1 MEVTSKIKDM
11 QALLNNQRG
20 QKNKIAFIPTM
31 GNLHAGHLSLIEI
44 AKTYAEFIVVSIFVN
59 PTQFNEDEDFD
70 VYPRT
75 IKSDLSKLKDID
87 IDLVFLPEIS
97 TIYPYGIDVSTQII
111 VPRLS
116 QELCGKIRPG
126 HFNGVTSVVLRLFN
140 IIEPDFAV
148 FGQKDYQ
155 QKILLEFMTKD
166 LSLEIRILDGPT
178 IREKD
183 GLAMSSR
190 NQLLSSSAR
199 SSAKDLYL
207 VLQQAKQSIQ
217 MQDMSFSLIE
227 DRSIKTLEEHGFMVD
242 YFSIREKKYLVKP
255 NKKDKELIILASAKI
270 ENVRLLDNVFLD
282 L

>member
-1 MEVTSKIKDM
+1 M

-31 GNLHAGHLSLIEI
+31 GNLHEGHLSLIEI

-207 VLQQAKQSIQ
+207 VLQQAKQSVQ
-217 MQDMSFSLIE
+217 MQDMSFSVIE
-227 DRSIKTLEEHGFMVD
+227 DRSIKTLEVHGFMVD
-242 YFSIREKKYLVKP
+242 YFSIREKKHLVKP

>member
-11 QALLNNQRG
+11 QALLNNQRE

-59 PTQFNEDEDFD
+59 PTQFNENEDFD

-227 DRSIKTLEEHGFMVD
+227 DRSIKTLKEHGFMVD
-242 YFSIREKKYLVKP
+242 YFSIREKKHLVKP

>member
-31 GNLHAGHLSLIEI
+31 GNLHEGHLSLIEI

-75 IKSDLSKLKDID
+75 IKSDLSKLKNID
-87 IDLVFLPEIS
+87 IDLVFLPKIS

-199 SSAKDLYL
+199 SSAKALYL

-242 YFSIREKKYLVKP
+242 YFSIREKKHLVKP

>member
-31 GNLHAGHLSLIEI
+31 GNLHEGHLSLIEI

-87 IDLVFLPEIS
+87 IDLVFLPKIS

-199 SSAKDLYL
+199 SSAKALYL

-227 DRSIKTLEEHGFMVD
+227 DRSIKTLKEHGFMVD
-242 YFSIREKKYLVKP
+242 YFSIREKKHLVKP

>member
-1 MEVTSKIKDM
+1 M

-20 QKNKIAFIPTM
+20 KKNKIAFIPTM
-31 GNLHAGHLSLIEI
+31 GNLHEGHLSLIEI

-155 QKILLEFMTKD
+155 QKILLEFLTKD
-166 LSLEIRILDGPT
+166 LLLEIRILDGPT

-207 VLQQAKQSIQ
+207 VLQQAKQSAQ

-227 DRSIKTLEEHGFMVD
+227 DRSIKTLEEHGYMVD

>member
-59 PTQFNEDEDFD
+59 PTQFNENEDFD

-75 IKSDLSKLKDID
+75 INSDLSKLKDID

-207 VLQQAKQSIQ
+207 VLQQAKQFAQ

-227 DRSIKTLEEHGFMVD
+227 DLSIKTLEEHGFMVD

>member
-31 GNLHAGHLSLIEI
+31 GNLHEGHLSLIEI

-87 IDLVFLPEIS
+87 IDLVFLPKIS

-227 DRSIKTLEEHGFMVD
+227 DRSIKTLKEHGFMVD
-242 YFSIREKKYLVKP
+242 YFSIREKKHLVKP

>member
-1 MEVTSKIKDM
+1 LEVTSKIKDM

-31 GNLHAGHLSLIEI
+31 GNLHEGHLSLIEI

-207 VLQQAKQSIQ
+207 VLQQAKQSVQ
-217 MQDMSFSLIE
+217 MQDMSFSVIE
-227 DRSIKTLEEHGFMVD
+227 DRSIKTLKEHGFMVD
-242 YFSIREKKYLVKP
+242 YFSIREKKHLVKP